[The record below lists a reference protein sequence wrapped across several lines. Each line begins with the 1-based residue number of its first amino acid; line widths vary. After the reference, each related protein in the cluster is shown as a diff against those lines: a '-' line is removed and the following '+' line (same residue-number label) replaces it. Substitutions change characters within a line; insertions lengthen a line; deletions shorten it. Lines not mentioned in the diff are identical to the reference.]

1 MSELARRTVGADA
14 SVEVPRTAPA
24 RPETAVQQTVIRW
37 SRNPIVAPLVFLLF
51 LAISFA
57 LLINVWSAPLT
68 HIDGTQDALQTIWF
82 MSWPPFALTH
92 HHSPFTSNY
101 MNYPPGINLLWNTS
115 AIGPAVLLWP
125 VTAIWNAVLTYNVI
139 MTASMALAGVFAFI
153 AIRRYVPS
161 ALAAVPGAAIYG
173 FSPYVMAHMAGHL
186 HSVVS
191 AVTAPLLLIL
201 LDELFVRQ
209 RMRTWLL
216 GILLAAVGVFQFFTH
231 EENFVTEIM
240 VALVLAVVLAVLF
253 RSQTRERWPYIART
267 LVVAAPL
274 GAVVLAYPAYV
285 QLFGPGRVLG
295 TIHDP
300 DVFTTDLL
308 NLVVPD
314 YFQFLAPPGAQSLS
328 NQFTGNAA
336 EWNAY
341 LGVPLVLISLFTIVR
356 YWNLAVVRVAGLM
369 AAFVTLLALGPHL
382 HVAGKT
388 TSIPLPWWI
397 VARIPL
403 VRDVLPARLGVYI
416 YLAVGVLLAVALSR
430 LFTLRA
436 GAALAT
442 VAAAIALIPLVPA
455 FPLRAIP
462 VTAPQFFTSSAV
474 TVIPQGSVM
483 LAIPWTSADSLQQMN
498 ALVWAAE
505 SHVRFRVIGGYF
517 LNPPAAGQEELH
529 AFVDSLANTQPP
541 PQLDAPGRDHI
552 LGLLRQNNVGVVVLG
567 PVPQQA
573 AGRDLLTS
581 LLGSQ
586 PRDVDGNDL
595 WLLPTPRPP
604 G

>member
-1 MSELARRTVGADA
+1 MSELARRSFGADL
-14 SVEVPRTAPA
+14 SVEAPITAQP
-24 RPETAVQQTVIRW
+24 RPETAAQESVSRW
-37 SRNPIVAPLVFLLF
+37 SRNAIVAPLVFLLF
-51 LAISFA
+51 LAISIG

-68 HIDGTQDALQTIWF
+68 HVDGTQDALQSIWF

-92 HHSPFTSNY
+92 HHSPFTSSY
-101 MNYPPGINLLWNTS
+101 MNYPAGINLLWNTS
-115 AIGPAVLLWP
+115 AIGPAILLWP

-161 ALAAVPGAAIYG
+161 ALAALPGAAIYG
-173 FSPYVMAHMAGHL
+173 FSPYVMAHMTGHL

-201 LDELFVRQ
+201 LDELLVRQ

-216 GILLAAVGVFQFFTH
+216 GVLLAAVAVFQFFSH
-231 EENFVTEIM
+231 EENFVSEIM
-240 VALVLAVVLAVLF
+240 ISLLLALVLAVLF
-253 RSQTRERWPYIART
+253 RSQIRDRWPYIART
-267 LVVAAPL
+267 LAVAVPL
-274 GAVVLAYPAYV
+274 GTVVLAYPVYV

-300 DVFTTDLL
+300 DVYSTDLL

-314 YFQFLAPPGAQSLS
+314 YLQFFAPPRAQSLS

-341 LGVPLVLISLFTIVR
+341 LGIPLVLISIFTVAR
-356 YWNLAVVRVAGLM
+356 WWRLAVVRVAGLI

-382 HVAGKT
+382 HVAGQT
-388 TSIPLPWWI
+388 TPIPLPWWI

-403 VRDVLPARLGVYI
+403 VRDMLPSRLGVYI
-416 YLAVGVLLAVALSR
+416 YLAVGILLAVALSR
-430 LFTLRA
+430 LFAARA
-436 GAALAT
+436 GAVLAT
-442 VAAAIALIPLVPA
+442 GAAAIALIPLVPA
-455 FPLRAIP
+455 FPLRSIP
-462 VTAPQFFTSSAV
+462 VSAPAFLTSSAV
-474 TVIPQGSVM
+474 TVIPQGSVL
-483 LAIPWTSADSLQQMN
+483 LAIPWTSADSLEQMN

-505 SHVRFRVIGGYF
+505 SHMRFRVIGGYF

-529 AFVDSLANTQPP
+529 AFVDSLAGMQPP
-541 PQLDAPGRDHI
+541 SEIDAAGRAHI
-552 LGLLRQNNVGVVVLG
+552 LDLFNENHVGVVVLG
-567 PVPQQA
+567 AVPQQA
-573 AGRDLLTS
+573 AARDLLSS
-581 LLGSQ
+581 LLSSQ
-586 PRDVDGNDL
+586 PRDVDGSDL
-595 WLLPTPRPP
+595 WLLPTQPPP